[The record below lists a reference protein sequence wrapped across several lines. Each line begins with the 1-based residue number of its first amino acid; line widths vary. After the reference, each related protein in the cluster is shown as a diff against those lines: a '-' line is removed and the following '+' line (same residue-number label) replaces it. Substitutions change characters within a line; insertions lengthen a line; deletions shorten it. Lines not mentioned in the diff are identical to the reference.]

1 MTGFCDVE
9 TMLDEVNVL
18 EKVEETGLQTAWIRQ
33 LPQKMKESGLEIYD
47 LSRTHEWHRWVLCPS

>member
-1 MTGFCDVE
+1 ME

-47 LSRTHEWHRWVLCPS
+47 LSLTPEWHRWVLCPS